1 MLRFTFKSMGKR
13 LVSILMVTIVGIVSL
28 MLVSM
33 SIYIYENSI
42 YCKKA
47 ISSIMKEKVENSAL
61 IGIMSTEANEEF
73 EKSNSFRN
81 VLGDMPEISAAGY
94 IRYTTGLD
102 GCEYARVQRELKEG
116 GDGEFCYAFIE
127 SGAIGLYN
135 IELEDGELITDMPY
149 DDELYYVYLGSGFRD
164 YYSIGDESE
173 LKITDDIH
181 LKFVVKGFFKDGIR
195 ILDIDEIEGTEP
207 FLGDKCYYTLGTA
220 DIIMESNGR
229 GIGNIMLCSWSD
241 GHSFEEMR
249 KKILDKAKECGLECI
264 VADMS
269 EIIKEKGRST
279 REINGYILNVLGV
292 ILATTVIMMICIQ
305 ITSILNNMPEY
316 GILYANGFRTVNIA
330 YMLVAECV
338 VRMAVSCAVSLLLV
352 RKLLTAILYIVPE
365 EEEVFRDIFG
375 NYVVWGNIGAAAVM
389 CMVSLII
396 PLIFVSRLKPVQL
409 IGGNDT

>member
-13 LVSILMVTIVGIVSL
+13 LAGILMVTIVGMVSL

-42 YCKKA
+42 YCKNA
-47 ISSIMKEKVENSAL
+47 ISSIMKEKVENSAVVA
-61 IGIMSTEANEEF
+61 IMSSEANEEF
-73 EKSNSFRN
+73 KKSNAFRN
-81 VLGDMPEISAAGY
+81 VLVDMPEISAAGY
-94 IRYTTGLD
+94 SQYTEGLS
-102 GCEYARVQRELKEG
+102 GCEYDRVQRELNG
-116 GDGEFCYAFIE
+116 GRDGEFCYLYIE
-127 SGAIGLYN
+127 SGAMGLYN
-135 IELEDGELITDMPY
+135 IELEEGEIVKDMPY
-149 DDELYYVYLGSGFRD
+149 GEGLNYVYLGSGFMD

-181 LKFVVKGFFKDGIR
+181 YKFVVKGFFKDGIR
-195 ILDIDEIEGTEP
+195 IVDNDEVEDTAS
-207 FLGDKCYYTLGTA
+207 FLGDKCYYTLGPA
-220 DIIMESNGR
+220 DVIIESNAG
-229 GIGNIMLCSWSD
+229 GLDNTMLCSWED
-241 GHSFEEMR
+241 GHSFEEM
-249 KKILDKAKECGLECI
+249 KQKILDKAKECGLECI

-292 ILATTVIMMICIQ
+292 ILATTVIMMVCIQ

-316 GILYANGFRTVNIA
+316 GILYANGFRTANIA
-330 YMLVAECV
+330 FMLVAECV
-338 VRMAVSCAVSLLLV
+338 ARMAVSSVVSLVLV

-365 EEEVFRDIFG
+365 EEEVFMDIFG

-389 CMVSLII
+389 GMVSLVI